1 MLQATFRPEQD
12 VLVVSLAGTATEAL
26 ANPVPEIMRYVERSP
41 RGLVV
46 NMRGVHYIN
55 SAGLSAI
62 IGTFREA
69 HRRGVSLAFCELQPP
84 VLKVFK
90 LARVEIFVPTFDT
103 ENQALKFFGIGL
115 GNRTGEAAT
124 IPLPRENLLVVEQ
137 DLKIADHLRAVL
149 HQVHDSPNYKIT
161 FVNDPAEAQTWMRTK
176 RFHVLLLDV
185 SLPRPIL
192 EHMILHCRT
201 SYESQVLPIIIVAPD
216 QKFADADYY
225 VRYGADEML
234 RFPFNPYEASTRIRS
249 VISASKAFDQR
260 ATNDGVATTLR
271 IAG

>member
-1 MLQATFRPEQD
+1 MLQATFRPEAD
-12 VLVVSLAGTATEAL
+12 VIVVNLVGTATEAI

-69 HRRGVSLAFCELQPP
+69 HRRGVSLAFSELQPP

-90 LARVEIFVPTFDT
+90 LARVEIFIPTFDT
-103 ENQALKFFGIGL
+103 EVMALKFFGVGL
-115 GNRTGEAAT
+115 GGRAEAAT

-149 HQVHDSPNYKIT
+149 HQVHDSPNYKLT
-161 FVNDPAEAQTWMRTK
+161 VVDDPAEAQNWMRTK

-201 SYESQVLPIIIVAPD
+201 SYESQVLPIIIVSPD
-216 QKFADADYY
+216 QRFADADYY

-260 ATNDGVATTLR
+260 AQQDGTAVRA
-271 IAG
+271 AG